1 MSHLMDWFR
10 RQFENPQIMFLMSML
25 VGVVAVVFFMG
36 SYLGPVFA
44 AVIIAYL
51 MQGLVAKLEQ
61 LGVNHML
68 ATVFAFVLFVL
79 VLFLILFGLLPSV
92 ARQMSQLVKQI
103 PVILNGVQDLFFQLQ
118 AKYPQYVSGQQITD
132 FVKNIGAALIEGGQ
146 GIVGFSLNSIVTVMQ
161 VLLYLVLV
169 PLLVFFMIRDR
180 EKITNWFRSFVPEN
194 YELAEKVW
202 MEVNDQIGN
211 YIRGKV
217 WEILIVGVAA
227 YLVFRFLNLQYAE
240 LLAVLTGVS
249 VLIPYIGAAAVTVP
263 VCAVAFFQFGWGVEL
278 AKVFFAYGVLQ
289 ALDGNVLV
297 PWLFSEV
304 VDLHPVAI
312 IVAILFFGGIWGFWG
327 LFFAI
332 PIATVVQAT
341 LRSWPRAAVKQ
352 EDVNDGV
359 DADPGVQV

>member
-1 MSHLMDWFR
+1 MNHLMSWFR
-10 RQFENPQIMFLMSML
+10 RQFDNPQIVFLMSALLGL
-25 VGVVAVVFFMG
+25 VAIVFFLG

-51 MQGLVAKLEQ
+51 MQGLVSKLEQ
-61 LGVNHML
+61 LGVNHLL
-68 ATVFAFVLFVL
+68 ATIFAFVLFVL
-79 VLFLILFGLLPSV
+79 ILFLIVFGLLPSV
-92 ARQMSQLVKQI
+92 ARQMSQLIKQI
-103 PVILNGVQDLFFQLQ
+103 PVILSGVQDLVIQLQ
-118 AKYPQYVSGQQITD
+118 AKYPQYVTTDQISE
-132 FVKNIGAALIEGGQ
+132 VMGNIGTALIEGGQ
-146 GIVGFSLNSIVTVMQ
+146 GIVGFSLNSVFALIQ
-161 VLLYLVLV
+161 VLLYLILV

-180 EKITNWFRSFVPEN
+180 EKILNWFSKFVPEN
-194 YELAEKVW
+194 YELAEQVW
-202 MEVNDQIGN
+202 VEVNDQIGN

-217 WEILIVGVAA
+217 WEILIVGGVS
-227 YLVFRFLNLQYAE
+227 YIVFRFLGLEYSE

-263 VCAVAFFQFGWGVEL
+263 VVGVAFFQFGWSADL
-278 AKVFFAYGVLQ
+278 AKVFLAYGILQ

-304 VDLHPVAI
+304 VNLHPVAI

-341 LRSWPRAAVKQ
+341 LRSWPRTPRVTTDDAEAA
-352 EDVNDGV
+352 ES
-359 DADPGVQV
+359 VQA

>member
-1 MSHLMDWFR
+1 MKHLAHWLR
-10 RQFENPQIMFLMSML
+10 QQFENPQIVFLLSAL
-25 VGVVAVVFFMG
+25 IGLTAVIFFFG
-36 SYLGPVFA
+36 KYLGPVFA
-44 AVIIAYL
+44 AVVIAYL
-51 MQGLVAKLEQ
+51 MQGLVSKLER
-61 LGVNHML
+61 LGVNHLL
-68 ATVFAFVLFVL
+68 ATVFAFVLFVFF
-79 VLFLILFGLLPSV
+79 LFLIIFGLLPSV

-103 PVILNGVQDLFFQLQ
+103 PGILNSIQDVIIQLQ
-118 AKYPQYVSGQQITD
+118 SNYPEYITKDQISTAMS
-132 FVKNIGAALIEGGQ
+132 NLGTTIIEGGQ
-146 GIVGFSLNSIVTVMQ
+146 GILGFSLTSIFTLLQVM
-161 VLLYLVLV
+161 LYLILV

-180 EKITNWFRSFVPEN
+180 QKIVNWFRALVPDN

-202 MEVNDQIGN
+202 AEVNDQIGN

-217 WEILIVGVAA
+217 FEILIVGIVS
-227 YLVFRFLNLQYAE
+227 YIVFRLLNLQYSA

-263 VCAVAFFQFGWGVEL
+263 VCAVAFFQFGWGADF
-278 AKVFFAYGVLQ
+278 AKVFFAYGVIQ

-332 PIATVVQAT
+332 PIATVVQAV
-341 LRSWPRAAVKQ
+341 LRSWPSIPEIHTA
-352 EDVNDGV
+352 
-359 DADPGVQV
+359 DAELDSVQV